1 MAVNSASHS
10 AMTGRRVIKVSINT
24 SISWFLS
31 CFSLFIY
38 STIQALY
45 MLFFSVADICSL
57 FPALNC
63 SYGCKQDRTNASV
76 GYCFCEAGYELNA
89 QDQQTCIGM
98 YSICAVYIYSKTDVC
113 RIFFQTRFFLV
124 PFTDVNECINST
136 ANKCSFPNN
145 CVNTPG
151 SYNCSCPVGYSLE
164 NDGRTCTGICP

>member
-1 MAVNSASHS
+1 MAVNSASHW

-63 SYGCKQDRTNASV
+63 SYGCKQDQTDSSI
-76 GYCFCEAGYELNA
+76 GYCFCEAGFALNA
-89 QDQQTCIGM
+89 QDKQTCIGM
-98 YSICAVYIYSKTDVC
+98 YSFSHTNIY
-113 RIFFQTRFFLV
+113 
-124 PFTDVNECINST
+124 
-136 ANKCSFPNN
+136 
-145 CVNTPG
+145 
-151 SYNCSCPVGYSLE
+151 
-164 NDGRTCTGICP
+164 